1 MEGKETLAS
10 FFFEKLG
17 DALKEHRVETAAET
31 EHYLVRLLADYATHP
46 LDDEPLAIKLLSAS
60 DAPPVERRQKL
71 KEVGDTSLFVS
82 GFWSESFARRV
93 VDVDYYIG
101 IGGNAYGQLARVG
114 DGWSRDPFNDVFEE
128 LSAKFKRLV
137 TVLST
142 LSQRIAPPT
151 SPQDLVRLYDKYRN
165 TGSTWARA
173 RLAAMGVFVPGSA
186 EGGTGGK
193 IQ

>member
-1 MEGKETLAS
+1 MEAKETLAS

-46 LDDEPLAIKLLSAS
+46 LDDEPLALKLLSATE
-60 DAPPVERRQKL
+60 APPVERRQKL

-101 IGGNAYGQLARVG
+101 VGGTAYSQLARVSE
-114 DGWSRDPFNDVFEE
+114 GWSKDPFNNVFEE
-128 LSAKFKRLV
+128 LSAKFKRIV
-137 TVLST
+137 GVLTT
-142 LSQRIAPPT
+142 LSQRIGPAAT
-151 SPQDLVRLYDKYRN
+151 PQDLVRLYDKYRN
-165 TGSTWARA
+165 TGSSWARA
-173 RLAAMGVFVPGSA
+173 RLAAMGVFVPGA
-186 EGGTGGK
+186 EGAGGK
-193 IQ
+193 LQ